1 VPYFTLSLKA
11 ERINLLKGKI
21 NQIIKV
27 TSVNGLLSKNSLIIR
42 TFAVMNRNINH
53 QTEIS
58 IYEQSKQKEY

>member
-11 ERINLLKGKI
+11 ERINLLIGKI

-27 TSVNGLLSKNSLIIR
+27 TSVNGLLSKNSLIIG

-58 IYEQSKQKEY
+58 IYEQSKQ